1 MVGLPF
7 PNLKSPELQERM
19 NYLNS
24 NVAPC
29 KDGRSAGQVLYVI
42 LLLGGGGAFY
52 IKRVVLISK

>member
-7 PNLKSPELQERM
+7 PNLKSPELKERM

-29 KDGRSAGQVLYVI
+29 KDGRSAGQVLLTI
-42 LLLGGGGAFY
+42 LLLGGGVTIYIAF
-52 IKRVVLISK
+52 K